1 MTTYQIHYRDERGVQ
16 AVELDDV
23 QLEDGIYGLWRGD
36 KAVERIPADQIDKVG
51 PSRADYFEVFGAEGS
66 LLAETAGRRS
76 FGKLQVFDLWESQE
90 AIDEVSDMTLSSNS
104 SRG

>member
-51 PSRADYFEVFGAEGS
+51 PQPG
-66 LLAETAGRRS
+66 
-76 FGKLQVFDLWESQE
+76 
-90 AIDEVSDMTLSSNS
+90 
-104 SRG
+104 